1 MAHGRD
7 VYDKAGVGLRGTEPQ
22 YLPGMGP
29 SQPAHVVQLP
39 QSSLR
44 PIV

>member
-1 MAHGRD
+1 MTSGRD
-7 VYDKAGVGLRGTEPQ
+7 ASMRQGGTGGHRDP

-39 QSSLR
+39 QSSLH
-44 PIV
+44 PVV